1 VGCLEGRTALA
12 RRRSVEV
19 KHLPRGRVWELLKD
33 NLEQPGKVIV
43 VNDADHHG
51 DHIPDFDDGFDVN
64 PGGENPTAAFVPM
77 AIELP

>member
-1 VGCLEGRTALA
+1 MGCLGGRTALA
-12 RRRSVEV
+12 RRVSRS
-19 KHLPRGRVWELLKD
+19 KASPALRVRELLEE

-51 DHIPDFDDGFDVN
+51 DHIPDFDDGFDVSL
-64 PGGENPTAAFVPM
+64 GGENPPAAFVPM

>member
-1 VGCLEGRTALA
+1 
-12 RRRSVEV
+12 
-19 KHLPRGRVWELLKD
+19 
-33 NLEQPGKVIV
+33 